1 MFPRD
6 PDKMF
11 IPGTTKEIV
20 DKQKEVFAGLI
31 PNFEKIF
38 ESRISDIDCFIPT
51 QVAKWL
57 ITNGAKNY
65 AAVTGIDVDVFLKKT
80 VSIIDRYGNM
90 GASNIPVATSVAME
104 EGLIKENTQTLCMSV
119 GVGISEAM
127 MAVTF

>member
-51 QVAKWL
+51 QVAKC
-57 ITNGAKNY
+57 
-65 AAVTGIDVDVFLKKT
+65 KKLCCR
-80 VSIIDRYGNM
+80 DRDRCRC
-90 GASNIPVATSVAME
+90 IPE
-104 EGLIKENTQTLCMSV
+104 KDGKYH
-119 GVGISEAM
+119 
-127 MAVTF
+127 

>member
-1 MFPRD
+1 M
-6 PDKMF
+6 
-11 IPGTTKEIV
+11 

-104 EGLIKENTQTLCMSV
+104 EGLIKENTRTLCMSV

-127 MAVTF
+127 MTVTF

>member
-1 MFPRD
+1 M
-6 PDKMF
+6 
-11 IPGTTKEIV
+11 

-57 ITNGAKNY
+57 ITNGAKIY

-104 EGLIKENTQTLCMSV
+104 EGTDQREHADAVHERRCRDQRGYDDGNVLVWEDRVKYDEKW
-119 GVGISEAM
+119 ISA
-127 MAVTF
+127 AL